1 MAISSSLLISVSS
14 VSPPPWSTPRTVA
27 CLSLLCRSMRS
38 STVPRHTSLC
48 TSTFLCWPMRY
59 ARSVA
64 WSSTAGFHQRTRD
77 EIRASTA
84 GHHSRPPHDRC
95 NRRVGSGR
103 TAVHDSGR
111 KECARPRAE
120 GQPAGAD
127 RDTDGGRARV
137 HRSETD
143 MTKRV
148 LIVDDE
154 PIVIALL
161 RDCFAFKVGFPQ
173 PVRGSSAS
181 GACFAASKPA
191 RNSKNSDRELLRPA
205 FAKTAS
211 DARSDD
217 PRSCDVPRLSR
228 HVRRFS
234 RLAKRAALAIRE
246 VSALRVYPRR
256 IHAMTREQPKAI
268 PNWCL

>member
-1 MAISSSLLISVSS
+1 
-14 VSPPPWSTPRTVA
+14 
-27 CLSLLCRSMRS
+27 
-38 STVPRHTSLC
+38 
-48 TSTFLCWPMRY
+48 
-59 ARSVA
+59 
-64 WSSTAGFHQRTRD
+64 
-77 EIRASTA
+77 
-84 GHHSRPPHDRC
+84 
-95 NRRVGSGR
+95 
-103 TAVHDSGR
+103 
-111 KECARPRAE
+111 
-120 GQPAGAD
+120 
-127 RDTDGGRARV
+127 V

-268 PNWCL
+268 PNWCLQVKPDEPWTGRCVKEKIAADGKRHRCHKTEKHSDAVHACQCSLEWKQF